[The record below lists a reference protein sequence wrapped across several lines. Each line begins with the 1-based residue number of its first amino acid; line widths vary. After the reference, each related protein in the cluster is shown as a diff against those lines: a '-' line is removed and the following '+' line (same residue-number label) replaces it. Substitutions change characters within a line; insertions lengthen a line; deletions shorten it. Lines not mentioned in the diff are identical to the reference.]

1 MTSKTKKGI
10 RSKIKSVWRF
20 LIFFM
25 LIAFVVTCNFLLFMN
40 FMEIEESRVRDA
52 APITFINVLLLTLIF
67 CSIDTYRRRR
77 MISKPVK
84 RIQNGIDRVIKGDF
98 TTRIDPIYGVD
109 SDNEFDQIIAGLNKM
124 IEELSGVET
133 LRTDFIA
140 NVSHELK
147 TPLAVMQ
154 NYGTL
159 LQNPDL
165 TEEQRMEYGKAITE
179 QTRRLSNLVMNIL
192 KLNKLENQQ
201 IYPNV
206 EKYDLGE
213 QLCECMLEF
222 ESVWEEKDI
231 EIDTDIEEGVHIEAD
246 KELLSLVWNNLISN
260 ALKFTEPGGLVK
272 LSLHMGS
279 DVDTDTRKADEVNNA
294 VYVTVKDTGC
304 GMSPETGMN
313 IFKKFYQG
321 DTSHATKGNGLGLA
335 LVKRVIDI
343 CGGEISVSSQLG
355 EGSTFTVKLKI
366 SANR

>member
-1 MTSKTKKGI
+1 MNGKNRSRINIKGI
-10 RSKIKSVWRF
+10 WNF
-20 LIFFM
+20 LIFFLM
-25 LIAFVVTCNFLLFMN
+25 IAFVVTCNFLLFLN
-40 FMEIEESRVRDA
+40 LIDISETAVKDA
-52 APITFINVLLLTLIF
+52 ASVTFFNVLLLTLLF
-67 CSIDTYRRRR
+67 CISDTIRRKH

-84 RIQNGIDRVIKGDF
+84 RIQKGIDNVMKGDF
-98 TTRIDPIYGVD
+98 STRIQHLYGED
-109 SDNEFDQIIAGLNKM
+109 SDNEFDMIITGLNKM

-165 TEEQRMEYGKAITE
+165 SDEQRMEYGKAITE
-179 QTRRLSNLVMNIL
+179 QTKRLSNLVMNIL

-231 EIDTDIEEGVHIEAD
+231 EIEANIEEEILIEAD
-246 KELLSLVWNNLISN
+246 RELLSLVWNNLLSN
-260 ALKFTEPGGLVK
+260 ALKFTESGGKVS
-272 LSLHMGS
+272 LSLYKDLHE
-279 DVDTDTRKADEVNNA
+279 DEA
-294 VYVTVKDTGC
+294 FAYVEVKDTGC
-304 GMSPETGMN
+304 GMGPETGKN

-355 EGSTFTVKLKI
+355 EGSTFTVKLRRKI
-366 SANR
+366 RARLTERSSP

>member
-1 MTSKTKKGI
+1 MKTGV
-10 RSKIKSVWRF
+10 RLSSVWK
-20 LIFFM
+20 LLLFFM
-25 LIAFVVTCNFLLFMN
+25 IMAFEVTCNFLLFFH
-40 FMEIEESRVRDA
+40 FMDLDEAAVRNA
-52 APITFINVLLLTLIF
+52 APITFANIILLSLLF
-67 CSIDTYRRRR
+67 WSFDAVRRKQ

-84 RIQNGIDRVIKGDF
+84 RIQQGIDNVIKGDF
-98 TTRIDPIYGVD
+98 STRIEYLHGED
-109 SDNEFDQIIAGLNKM
+109 SGNEFDVIITGLNKM

-159 LQNPDL
+159 LQNPEL
-165 TEEQRMEYGKAITE
+165 SEEQRIQYGRAIQE
-179 QTRRLSNLVMNIL
+179 QTRTLSNLVMNIL

-206 EKYDLGE
+206 EKYYLGE

-222 ESVWEEKDI
+222 EAVWEKKEI
-231 EIDTDIEEGVHIEAD
+231 EIEVEIDEEVQIEED
-246 KELLSLVWNNLISN
+246 KELLSLVWNNLLSN
-260 ALKFTEPGGLVK
+260 ALKFTNTGGKVSLVLYK
-272 LSLHMGS
+272 
-279 DVDTDTRKADEVNNA
+279 DETFA
-294 VYVTVKDTGC
+294 YVEVKDNGC
-304 GMSPETGMN
+304 GMTAETGKN

-355 EGSTFTVKLKI
+355 EGSTFTVKLRRSK
-366 SANR
+366 NG

>member
-1 MTSKTKKGI
+1 MISRAKVSNI
-10 RSKIKSVWRF
+10 QSFFVFFF
-20 LIFFM
+20 LV
-25 LIAFVVTCNFLLFMN
+25 AFVVTCNFLLFLN
-40 FMEIEESRVRDA
+40 FMDFDETMVKNA
-52 APITFINVLLLTLIF
+52 AFVTFGNVIIFTLMF
-67 CSIDTYRRRR
+67 SGFDTFRRRQT
-77 MISKPVK
+77 INKPVK
-84 RIQNGIDRVIKGDF
+84 RIQEGIDRVIKGDF
-98 TTRIDPIYGVD
+98 ATRISYIYGED
-109 SDNEFDQIIAGLNKM
+109 SDNEFDTIITGLNKM

-154 NYGTL
+154 NYATL
-159 LQNPDL
+159 LQSPDL
-165 TEEQRMEYGKAITE
+165 SEEKRIEYGKAIGE

-222 ESVWEEKDI
+222 ESVWEKKNI
-231 EIDTDIEEGVHIEAD
+231 EIATDITDEIQIEAD
-246 KELLSLVWNNLISN
+246 RELLSLVWNNLLSN
-260 ALKFTEPGGLVK
+260 ALKFTEEGGKV
-272 LSLHMGS
+272 SLTLYG
-279 DVDTDTRKADEVNNA
+279 DEQFA
-294 VYVTVKDTGC
+294 YVQVKDSGC
-304 GMSPETGMN
+304 GMSAETGKN

-343 CGGEISVSSQLG
+343 CEGEISVSSQLG
-355 EGSTFTVKLKI
+355 KGSTFSVRLRRNT
-366 SANR
+366 NG

>member
-1 MTSKTKKGI
+1 MKRKVKLTGI
-10 RSKIKSVWRF
+10 LHFVT
-20 LIFFM
+20 FFC
-25 LIAFVVTCNFLLFMN
+25 LIAFVVTCNFFLFLNSMGLELLSKENISNPAKLTFANVIILTVLFCIIDAVRRYFMVT
-40 FMEIEESRVRDA
+40 R
-52 APITFINVLLLTLIF
+52 
-67 CSIDTYRRRR
+67 
-77 MISKPVK
+77 PVK
-84 RIQNGIDRVIKGDF
+84 RIQDGIDRVMKGDF
-98 TTRIDPIYGVD
+98 STRIEPVHGGNG
-109 SDNEFDQIIAGLNKM
+109 DNEFDVIITGLNKM

-165 TEEQRMEYGKAITE
+165 SEQQRIEYGKAIQE
-179 QTRRLSNLVMNIL
+179 QTKRLSSLVMNIL

-206 EKYDLGE
+206 EKYYLGE

-222 ESVWEEKDI
+222 EALWEDKNI
-231 EIDTDIEEGVHIEAD
+231 EIEVDIEEDAQIEAD
-246 KELLSLVWNNLISN
+246 KELLSLVWHNLLSN
-260 ALKFTEPGGLVK
+260 ALKFTEKDGKVTLA
-272 LSLHMGS
+272 LHL
-279 DVDTDTRKADEVNNA
+279 DEKYA
-294 VYVTVKDTGC
+294 YVEVKDTGC
-304 GMSPETGMN
+304 GMDAETGKN

-343 CGGEISVSSQLG
+343 CGGEIAVSSQLG
-355 EGSTFTVKLKI
+355 EGSTFTVKL
-366 SANR
+366 RRELDG

>member
-1 MTSKTKKGI
+1 MKI
-10 RSKIKSVWRF
+10 RAKIDSIWKFIVFF
-20 LIFFM
+20 L
-25 LIAFVVTCNFLLFMN
+25 LIAFVVTCNLLLFLN
-40 FMEIEESRVRDA
+40 FIDLDEAAIRKA
-52 APITFINVLLLTLIF
+52 APITFINVLILTLLF
-67 CSIDTYRRRR
+67 CMIDAIRRKQ
-77 MISKPVK
+77 MITKPVK
-84 RIQNGIDRVIKGDF
+84 RIQEGISRVIKGDF
-98 TTRIDPIYGVD
+98 TTRIEYIRGKD
-109 SDNEFDQIIAGLNKM
+109 SNNGFDMIITGLNKM

-159 LQNPDL
+159 LQSPEL
-165 TEEQRMEYGKAITE
+165 SEEQRIEYGKAIQE
-179 QTRRLSNLVMNIL
+179 QIKRLSNLVMNIL

-206 EKYDLGE
+206 EKYYLGE

-222 ESVWEEKDI
+222 ESVWEDKSI
-231 EIDTDIEEGVHIEAD
+231 EIGTDIDEEVQIEAD
-246 KELLSLVWNNLISN
+246 KELLSLVWINLLSN
-260 ALKFTEPGGLVK
+260 ALKFTNAKGKVF
-272 LSLHMGS
+272 LSLH
-279 DVDTDTRKADEVNNA
+279 KDEQF
-294 VYVTVKDTGC
+294 VYVQVKDTGC
-304 GMSPETGMN
+304 GMSVETGKN

-355 EGSTFTVKLKI
+355 EGSIFTVKLRRH
-366 SANR
+366 ANG